1 MNVTLSGDNQVHTV
15 GWFWQEKYTAL
26 TEIVN
31 SASKLCSDKMHK
43 YFLNRVMQSCYSED
57 MDHFVS
63 VSDEYHPSGVPVQ
76 QAVQVNI
83 KAEK

>member
-1 MNVTLSGDNQVHTV
+1 
-15 GWFWQEKYTAL
+15 
-26 TEIVN
+26 
-31 SASKLCSDKMHK
+31 MHK